1 VSDIESLTRALN
13 EKVQH
18 HLDAHPD
25 CDGYVQS
32 SERKNALYDRDRRE
46 NDLPPLPPSRTED
59 VPLTDKRW
67 TDRTFAQHEEEK

>member
-1 VSDIESLTRALN
+1 MIEREIEVLRAALN

-25 CDGYVQS
+25 CYVMS

-46 NDLPPLPPSRTED
+46 NEEPLPPDRQDD
-59 VPLTDKRW
+59 VPLREKRW
-67 TDRTFAQHEEEK
+67 TAAERWNAEIEK